1 MTVDVQIVQRGIIG
15 KGNGYDHYIL
25 SNYWV
30 DDAAEI
36 TISDSGS
43 NNVQLIHDLEISSSL
58 VAQNAVMLTLSN
70 GAEITILDA
79 ANYDFT
85 VGGNPLTGEEG
96 TKLSYDKFVSD
107 VLGVD
112 MPLSGIAT
120 GEAVTLG
127 PETVSNRIILEADE
141 LAIGTDSPDTFV
153 VDVSNG
159 GNFSISGVDALSD
172 SIEIAGISGWPALSL
187 QDLVGQSG
195 LNDQPILLQENP
207 FDGSVLLNLGVDES
221 GDMVSLK
228 IEGISREEAYGI
240 ALKSW
245 DVDADISVYGTSSD
259 DEDLRGTLGNDV
271 VAPLS
276 GKDNVYTLAGSDT
289 VYLGSGTK
297 YIDLGLDNA
306 SDKLVVLLAAV
317 DSTSTA
323 VNFSYSNE
331 DFIEFSGALY
341 DGFDASELI
350 TASNF
355 DDFTGN
361 VIFQTAIASL
371 GQDGVFA
378 YMFNAPIGAF
388 GSQSALNFRTAEDAQ
403 VLDYLVA
410 ALEDTSSGDNSLGLL
425 SGAET
430 PVEQAVDGARL
441 LLSFADSYG
450 NVAWCKYEETGSDAT
465 FDQELTLLLVTSM
478 TTEPEYFGEMTLPG
492 GGDIA

>member
-43 NNVQLIHDLEISSSL
+43 NNVQLIHGLEISSSL

-96 TKLSYDKFVSD
+96 TKLSYGEFVSD

-207 FDGSVLLNLGVDES
+207 FDSSVLLNLGIDEA
-221 GDMVSLK
+221 GEMVSLT
-228 IEGISREEAYGI
+228 IEELAIEDAYGL

-245 DVDADISVYGTSSD
+245 EEDANITLYGTSSD
-259 DEDLRGTLGNDV
+259 DAGLRGTLGNDI

-276 GKDNVYTLAGSDT
+276 GQDNVYTLAGSDT

-297 YIDLGLDNA
+297 YIDLGVDTN
-306 SDKLVVLLAAV
+306 SDKLVVLLSAV

-331 DFIEFSGALY
+331 DIIEFSGALY
-341 DGFDASELI
+341 DGFDNSELI
-350 TASNF
+350 TSGDF
-355 DDFTGN
+355 DDFTTN

-371 GQDGVFA
+371 GQDGVFS
-378 YMFNAPIGAF
+378 YMFNTPIGAF
-388 GSQSALNFRTAEDAQ
+388 GSQSSLNFRTAEHAQ
-403 VLDYLVA
+403 VIDYLVS
-410 ALEDTSSGDNSLGLL
+410 ALEDSSSGVDALGLL
-425 SGAET
+425 SGAEG
-430 PVEQAVDGARL
+430 PVQHAVDGSRL
-441 LLSFADSYG
+441 LVSFADSYG
-450 NVAWCKYEETGSDAT
+450 NVAWCQYEETGGDAT
-465 FDQELTLLLVTSM
+465 FEQELTLLLVTSM